1 MGLAADLLAIDD
13 IRKPLRLT
21 VRAWK
26 RDVWLAD
33 PTAAMRD
40 EWEIFCQANALKPA
54 QWRAKL
60 ASLILCDEEGNR
72 LFNEKDIVALSKKSA
87 SALQEI
93 WLAGVKRM
101 SVSDS
106 EVEELEKNSEAPA
119 AA

>member
-26 RDVWLAD
+26 RD
-33 PTAAMRD
+33 
-40 EWEIFCQANALKPA
+40 EWEIFCQANQGKPV

-60 ASLILCDEEGNR
+60 ASMILCDEDGNR
-72 LFNEKDIVALSKKSA
+72 LFTEKDINALSKKSA

-93 WLAGVKRM
+93 WLVGVKRM
-101 SVSDS
+101 SISDS